1 LLLDTSVLKVGVNL
15 FTIVAYANNFQIKT
29 LSLRITLNKIATVIN
44 TTSGDS
50 YFSILPSESILLSIV
65 LTDSDFGGTITNA
78 TVTYRWAYS
87 QGTLLDP
94 EDDGTYVV
102 ELENIPTG
110 TYTITI
116 SASAGD
122 DYNFETYEITLNVV
136 SVTPPDFST
145 IFILL
150 AGVLGALVIGFTLY
164 EVRFKYPATVRKS
177 RKVRKKI
184 RKGKK
189 TKPVKD
195 IISREELIKDHLKN
209 NTEIFQLE
217 KKPENGL
224 KEK

>member
-1 LLLDTSVLKVGVNL
+1 
-15 FTIVAYANNFQIKT
+15 
-29 LSLRITLNKIATVIN
+29 KIATVIN

-50 YFSILPSESILLSIV
+50 YFSLLPSESILLSIV
-65 LTDSDFGGTITNA
+65 LTDSDFGGIITNA
-78 TVTYRWAYS
+78 TVTFRWAYG

-94 EDDGTYVV
+94 EDDGTYEY

-116 SASAGD
+116 TASAGD
-122 DYNFETYEITLNVV
+122 DYNFETYKITLNVV

-177 RKVRKKI
+177 RKIRKKI
-184 RKGKK
+184 KKGKK
-189 TKPVKD
+189 TKPIKD
-195 IISREELIKDHLKN
+195 LTSREDLIKDHLDSN
-209 NTEIFQLE
+209 VETFQSE
-217 KKPENGL
+217 KKTENGK